1 MAKGTTKEKVTG
13 EVDSSVGRIKEVYSF
28 NIERTEKVK
37 VSETEEREGED
48 GKKELVEITKEVE
61 QPVPYRVIIRHPNRR
76 EMEEAELEYSIE
88 MSKCI
93 KKGILTKAMLAKK
106 YSDAGGLMAEE
117 DAKALSRAYMKFGE
131 SATDLQRLTTK
142 SNQSDKDKERI
153 STLSGKLGEVRK
165 EIVDME
171 TSYASLFNHTA
182 DSRAQSKTVTWYMLH
197 LSYLRK
203 DNDDELTPVFKGD
216 TFQEKIDE
224 YYRLEEEGDEIYDL
238 LATKL
243 STYMSYWY
251 YSAGAVTDEDFE
263 NLQKDMDE
271 GKI

>member
-1 MAKGTTKEKVTG
+1 MTQGTAMEEVTEG
-13 EVDSSVGRIKEVYSF
+13 VDSPVSKVKEVYSF
-28 NIERTEKVK
+28 NVERIEKVK
-37 VSETEEREGED
+37 ISETEERTNEGGET
-48 GKKELVEITKEVE
+48 EQVEVTKEVE
-61 QPVPYRVIIRHPNRR
+61 QPVPYRVIIRQPNRR

-106 YSDAGGLMAEE
+106 YSDSGGLMAEE

-131 SATDLQRLTTK
+131 SANDLQRLTTK
-142 SNQSDKDKERI
+142 TNKSDKDKERVKV
-153 STLSGKLGEVRK
+153 LSGKLGEVRK

-171 TSYASLFNHTA
+171 TSYTSLFNHTA
-182 DSRAQSKTVTWYMLH
+182 DARAQSKTVTWYMMH

-203 DNDDELTPVFKGD
+203 DNDDELTPIFKGG

-238 LATKL
+238 LASKL
-243 STYMSYWY
+243 TTYISYWY

-271 GKI
+271 GRV